1 MFSDPSNHSL
11 GVVECTQGYEFHF
24 HQVTTMKMTMR
35 MTVKMAIR
43 MTFKMKILMHI
54 RANPVLHVPLP

>member
-24 HQVTTMKMTMR
+24 HQVIMTIEM
-35 MTVKMAIR
+35 MMIIMMMMAI
-43 MTFKMKILMHI
+43 KND
-54 RANPVLHVPLP
+54 AD